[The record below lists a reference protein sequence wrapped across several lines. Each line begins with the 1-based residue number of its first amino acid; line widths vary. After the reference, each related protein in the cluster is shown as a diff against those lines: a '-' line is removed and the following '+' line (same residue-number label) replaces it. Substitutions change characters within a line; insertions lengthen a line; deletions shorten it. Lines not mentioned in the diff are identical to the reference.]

1 MKTFK
6 QRWMRHLAVPALG
19 LCALLSGCATTGG
32 APAVAGVDPTKPTH
46 FTNPLFANGADPWLE
61 FHEGNY
67 YLTTTTWTSQLV
79 MRKSPTLAG
88 LSTATPIN
96 IWSFSE
102 FERCCNFWAFEFHR
116 LNGPNGWRWYLM
128 FTSGREG
135 TLDYQHL
142 SVVESAGDDP
152 MGPYE
157 YKGSMMPDTWNIDG
171 TYLEHQGKLYLL
183 WSEWVGDE
191 QRNFISAMSNPWTL
205 TGERMLLTRPELEWE
220 VSGRKV
226 TEAPQIL
233 KRDGRTFMIY
243 SASYC
248 DTPDYKLGLLEL
260 VGDDPM
266 APESWR
272 KNPEPVFQR
281 GNGVFAPGH
290 NGFFVSPDGKE
301 NWLVYH
307 GNSSEQHGCGA
318 TRSVRAQK
326 FTWHE
331 DGTPNFGVPVPEGT
345 PVALPSGENGPLQTG
360 IMGSAYQL
368 VNRNNPSFC
377 VARQQ
382 NGSLQGTCE
391 NEAAAWVMDYTTDGY
406 FRFANNASGQFLG
419 SCSAEGLAQSP
430 WINHSCQEWK
440 PVHTDNGWWRWQN
453 RQTGQWLT
461 AEQCEGDNCD
471 QWRAQPVGPQVIASV
486 QSGKVL
492 TANACAAGGNIE
504 QQEWK
509 GADCQSWN
517 FNRADEGFFHISPQ
531 GNDNLCISVE
541 ASSIVTGANMVL
553 GACEG
558 NNSQWRIEHLADGTQ
573 QLVARHSNKVADLAH
588 CGLENGTNIAQSEN
602 LNTLCQKFQLRNPR

>member
-1 MKTFK
+1 MKRLSQK
-6 QRWMRHLAVPALG
+6 WARQLAVPVIG
-19 LCALLSGCATTGG
+19 LCAVLSGCATTENT
-32 APAVAGVDPTKPTH
+32 VNAGNIDPTKPTH
-46 FTNPLFANGADPWLE
+46 FTNPLFENGADPWLE

-88 LSTATPIN
+88 LSTATPVN

-135 TLDYQHL
+135 TLDHQHL

-171 TYLEHQGKLYLL
+171 TYLEHNGKLYLL

-191 QRNFISAMSNPWTL
+191 QRNFISEMSNPWTL
-205 TGERMLLTRPELEWE
+205 VGERMLLTRPVLEWE
-220 VSGRKV
+220 TSGRKV

-248 DTPDYKLGLLEL
+248 DTPDYKLGQLEL
-260 VGDDPM
+260 VGNDPM
-266 APESWR
+266 KAESWL

-290 NGFFVSPDGKE
+290 NGFFVSPDGQE

-326 FTWHE
+326 FTWHD

-345 PVALPSGENGPLQTG
+345 PVALPSGENGPLQTS
-360 IMGSAYQL
+360 IMGAAYQL
-368 VNRNNPSFC
+368 VNRNTSQC
-377 VARQQ
+377 LARNQGGNL
-382 NGSLQGTCE
+382 NGRCE
-391 NEAAAWVMDYTTDGY
+391 GDAAAWVVDYTTDGY

-419 SCSAEGLAQSP
+419 TCEADALAQTP

-440 PVHTDNGWWRWQN
+440 PVHTENGWWSWQN
-453 RQTGQWLT
+453 RQTGKLLG
-461 AEQCEGDNCD
+461 AEQCQGANCD
-471 QWRAQPVGPQVIASV
+471 QWRVQPVGPLAITSV

-492 TANACAAGGNIE
+492 AADHCAVGGNVE

-509 GADCQSWN
+509 NTACQAWN
-517 FNRADEGFFHISPQ
+517 FKSVEDGFFHITPTGQ
-531 GNDNLCISVE
+531 DNLCLTVE
-541 ASSIVTGANMVL
+541 ASSIVTGANMLL

-558 NNSQWRIEHLADGTQ
+558 NNSQWRISHLADGTQ
-573 QLVARHSNKVADLAH
+573 QLVARHSSKVADLAH
-588 CGLENGTNIAQSEN
+588 CGLDNGTNIAQSEN
-602 LNTLCQKFQLRNPR
+602 LNTICQKFQLRNIR

>member
-382 NGSLQGTCE
+382 NGSLQGACE

-492 TANACAAGGNIE
+492 TANACAVGGNIE

>member
-492 TANACAAGGNIE
+492 TANACAVGGNIE

-509 GADCQSWN
+509 NADCQSWN